1 MLYAITEAGLE
12 IYTARG
18 AAAAIHEITEFD
30 GITNVSPIT
39 NSNVGL
45 AVYLLI
51 LPSNYVVVPRL

>member
-30 GITNVSPIT
+30 GITNVSLLRYPRVGTFGT
-39 NSNVGL
+39 NLELIQSS
-45 AVYLLI
+45 AVK
-51 LPSNYVVVPRL
+51 

>member
-30 GITNVSPIT
+30 GITNVSPVT
-39 NSNVGL
+39 NSNL
-45 AVYLLI
+45 
-51 LPSNYVVVPRL
+51 